1 MIWSDFMICVMVT
14 TAALILANGG
24 IFFANPMT
32 VTAQDTNNETNAFL
46 TTTRDEHNTTVP
58 GDTIVHRGIIS
69 SEEPAHLVLR
79 PGEVN
84 HGVEILPHRPDG
96 ATYSGVLTFTA
107 TKPVEVGFG
116 HRLHV
121 DNSTLSQFETET
133 LGSLYKRHHVDSNEH
148 ITPGIISVPSRIIP
162 DYGTSPPYFSASI
175 PFVGSSVFLTT
186 TGEPFV
192 AVYEVVAQVL
202 QPQLVVDV
210 DSANITSRDTSSNA
224 N

>member
-1 MIWSDFMICVMVT
+1 MVT
-14 TAALILANGG
+14 TTALILANGG
-24 IFFANPMT
+24 IYFANPMT
-32 VTAQDTNNETNAFL
+32 VTAQDMNNETNAFL
-46 TTTRDEHNTTVP
+46 TTTTNVHNTTVP
-58 GDTIVHRGIIS
+58 GGTIAHHGIIS

-79 PGEVN
+79 PGEDN
-84 HGVEILPHRPDG
+84 HGVEILSHRPDG

-107 TKPVEVGFG
+107 TKPAEVGFG
-116 HRLHV
+116 HRLHI

-133 LGSLYKRHHVDSNEH
+133 LGSLYKRHHVDSREH

-175 PFVGSSVFLTT
+175 PFVGGSVFLTT

-202 QPQLVVDV
+202 QPQIVVDV
-210 DSANITSRDTSSNA
+210 DSANITSVDTPSND

>member
-1 MIWSDFMICVMVT
+1 M
-14 TAALILANGG
+14 
-24 IFFANPMT
+24 
-32 VTAQDTNNETNAFL
+32 
-46 TTTRDEHNTTVP
+46 HNTTVP
-58 GDTIVHRGIIS
+58 GDTIVHRGMIS

-121 DNSTLSQFETET
+121 HNSTLSQFETET

-210 DSANITSRDTSSNA
+210 DSANITSRDTTSNA

>member
-1 MIWSDFMICVMVT
+1 MIKSDFITCVMVT
-14 TAALILANGG
+14 TTALILAHGG

-32 VTAQDTNNETNAFL
+32 VAAQNTNNETNAFL
-46 TTTRDEHNTTVP
+46 TTTRNVHNTTVP

-79 PGEVN
+79 PGEDN

-116 HRLHV
+116 HRLHL
-121 DNSTLSQFETET
+121 DNSTLLQFETET
-133 LGSLYKRHHVDSNEH
+133 LGSLYKRHHVDSKEH

-210 DSANITSRDTSSNA
+210 DSANITSFDTSSNA

>member
-1 MIWSDFMICVMVT
+1 MIKSDFIICVMVT
-14 TAALILANGG
+14 TMASILTIGG
-24 IFFANPMT
+24 ILYANPMT
-32 VTAQDTNNETNAFL
+32 VTAQNTNSSTIL
-46 TTTRDEHNTTVP
+46 TTTKNVHNTTVP

-79 PGEVN
+79 PGEEN

-116 HRLHV
+116 HKLHI

-133 LGSLYKRHHVDSNEH
+133 LGSLYKRHHIDSKEH

-162 DYGTSPPYFSASI
+162 DYGTSQPYFSASI

-186 TGEPFV
+186 AGEPFV

-210 DSANITSRDTSSNA
+210 DSATITSFDNSSNA

>member
-1 MIWSDFMICVMVT
+1 MVT
-14 TAALILANGG
+14 TLALILASGG
-24 IFFANPMT
+24 IFFASPMT
-32 VTAQDTNNETNAFL
+32 VTAQDTNNETNDFL
-46 TTTRDEHNTTVP
+46 STTRNVHNTTIV

-79 PGEVN
+79 PNEDN

-121 DNSTLSQFETET
+121 DNSTLSQFETGT
-133 LGSLYKRHHVDSNEH
+133 VSSLYKRHHVDSNGH

-162 DYGTSPPYFSASI
+162 DYGSQPPYFSASI

-186 TGEPFV
+186 SGEPFV

-202 QPQLVVDV
+202 QPELVVDV
-210 DSANITSRDTSSNA
+210 DSATNIASVDTK
-224 N
+224 